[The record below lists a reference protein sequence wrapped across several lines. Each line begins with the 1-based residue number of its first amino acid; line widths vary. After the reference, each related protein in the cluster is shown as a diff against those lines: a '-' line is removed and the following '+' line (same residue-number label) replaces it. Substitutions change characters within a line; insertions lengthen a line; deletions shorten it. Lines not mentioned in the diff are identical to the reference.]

1 MKTYV
6 CDSCQKT
13 ISDPYEA
20 NMKEFCYTPEYN
32 GGVFYPVPCK
42 HGIRIHLC
50 EECFRGLNKIAKA
63 VEE

>member
-20 NMKEFCYTPEYN
+20 NMKEFCYTPECN
-32 GGVFYPVPCK
+32 GGVFLPSPM
-42 HGIRIHLC
+42 
-50 EECFRGLNKIAKA
+50 
-63 VEE
+63 